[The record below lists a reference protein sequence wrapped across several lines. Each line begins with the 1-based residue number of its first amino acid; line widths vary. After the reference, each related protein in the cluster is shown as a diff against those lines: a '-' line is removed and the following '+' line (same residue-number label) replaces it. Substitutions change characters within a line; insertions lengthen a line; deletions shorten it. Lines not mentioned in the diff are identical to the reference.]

1 VPIERSDEAYFAP
14 LGALELHRETELHLG
29 LLHIRDGDEGA
40 QARIDAARSAGVT
53 SFGIATECAMGRRPP
68 DRGGSDDGFR
78 QLLDLH
84 ARVADSL

>member
-1 VPIERSDEAYFAP
+1 
-14 LGALELHRETELHLG
+14 
-29 LLHIRDGDEGA
+29 
-40 QARIDAARSAGVT
+40 
-53 SFGIATECAMGRRPP
+53 MGRRPP